1 MMNRPANYLWR
12 GLGSAAAMLLLT
24 IAGCG
29 KATPRVSSPSS
40 HSSAHEAAS
49 SSQRHSKV
57 LYWKSSMI
65 PGYRSDKPGKDA
77 MGMELVPVYAGEASQ
92 GPPGTVSISP
102 ETIQQIGVKT
112 TNVRRETLRRDIRTI
127 GRIDYDQSLVTDVAP
142 KIGGWV
148 EKQYIN
154 FPGQM
159 VRKGQALGTIY
170 SPQLVATEQEY
181 LNAIRYQGQLKNTPL
196 EDAASGANSLV
207 RAVETR
213 LRYWDITDA
222 QIRALRDRGKITR
235 TMVLHAPFTGIVV
248 KKNVLE
254 GGYVK
259 PGQSMYQLANIS
271 QIWVYADVYEYE
283 VPWLHLGQRASMTLA
298 YSPGATYHGRVIY
311 IYPYLKQQTR
321 TLQVRMRFRNGPHF
335 ELKPGMWANVN
346 LKPDVSRQALVV
358 PVDAVIQTGKRNYVI
373 VSLGAGRFLPCEVR
387 LGAQAGSVYE
397 VLGGL
402 RAGDRIV
409 DSAEFLINSESS
421 LQSAFGKM
429 TWSGPPKTG
438 PAKVGLTAKPAGGS
452 TTSAMP
458 GMKMPERGA
467 GSEPPHLSKDR

>member
-1 MMNRPANYLWR
+1 MMNRELNYFWR
-12 GLGSAAAMLLLT
+12 RMISATAVLFLAF
-24 IAGCG
+24 AGCG
-29 KATPRVSSPSS
+29 KSNSRVSQPSPHPIPHEAPNSATP
-40 HSSAHEAAS
+40 HG
-49 SSQRHSKV
+49 KV

-65 PGYRSDKPGKDA
+65 PGYRSNKPGKDS
-77 MGMELVPVYAGEASQ
+77 MGMELVPVYAGEAPG
-92 GPPGTVSISP
+92 GPPGTVTISP

-112 TNVRRETLRRDIRTI
+112 AIVRKETLRRDVRTI
-127 GRIDYDQSLVTDVAP
+127 GRIDYDESLVTDVAP

-148 EKQYIN
+148 EEQYVN

-159 VRKGQALGTIY
+159 VRKGDPLGTIY
-170 SPQLVATEQEY
+170 SPELVATEQEY
-181 LNAIRYQGQLKNTPL
+181 LNALQYQGQLKNTPL
-196 EDAASGANSLV
+196 EDASSGANSLV

-222 QIRALRDRGKITR
+222 QIRALRERGKITR
-235 TMVLHAPFTGIVV
+235 TMMLHAPFTGIVV
-248 KKNVLE
+248 KKNVFE

-271 QIWVYADVYEYE
+271 QVWVYADVYEYE
-283 VPWLHLGQRASMTLA
+283 APWLHLGQRASMTLA
-298 YSPGATYHGRVIY
+298 YAPGAIYQGRVIY

-321 TLQVRMRFRNGPHF
+321 TLQVRMQFRNGPHF

-346 LKPDVSRQALVV
+346 LKPDVSRTALVV
-358 PVDAVIQTGKRNYVI
+358 PVDAVIQTGKQNYVI
-373 VSLGAGRFLPCEVR
+373 VALGGGRFLPRQVS
-387 LGAQAGSVYE
+387 LGVQAGNDYE

-429 TWSGPPKTG
+429 TWSGPPETG
-438 PAKVGLTAKPAGGS
+438 PANGGRTDTSASGS

-458 GMKMPERGA
+458 GMKMPERESGDE
-467 GSEPPHLSKDR
+467 GSRSAEGR